1 MITHVIYHTNVF
13 LSSSIFF
20 QLPCGAEIGD
30 KPEDESLTLDEN
42 MECDVVGEHASQD
55 GVVSPPLDESIPEPN
70 LNSTVVMQEPLQ
82 DTGNPEAVNP
92 DPNPETAKQSSGSNS
107 AMDVDDCSGSSDLK
121 IDLSKLEEAMGD
133 VEATASAKTSPSPKK
148 AKPTPSPKK
157 SNVEKQKKG
166 KSNLNSEATSAGSSN
181 ESSPRHSSKD
191 RSPRKLDSD
200 SGSVST
206 KAVQG
211 KKVTKV
217 QAKSPKVVKVDKD
230 EANKKKIGT
239 RTQSPNVNTSSQKQ
253 PADTPELKKNA
264 RKSGKKLNDVLD
276 SDGIISPKERRLSKA
291 RKQIDLTDCH
301 PDPADIAHL
310 TTVEVRPVLVSSE
323 GSTDK
328 SSNQS
333 KPSNPPKATSN
344 SAASKDD
351 ANKNTTKPKRKLEPP
366 KSRLARPSFS
376 SGKPVPG
383 TGNPTAKANG
393 AGGNPSGNA
402 KDNPPRRTSLAVPG
416 AGKQD
421 KVTVKRK
428 ISTPAVGGLS
438 PRMAV
443 TAKTKAGGYSPVR
456 SDSQTSSASEVSL
469 PSGAANGK
477 KTGGR

>member
-1 MITHVIYHTNVF
+1 M
-13 LSSSIFF
+13 
-20 QLPCGAEIGD
+20 
-30 KPEDESLTLDEN
+30 
-42 MECDVVGEHASQD
+42 
-55 GVVSPPLDESIPEPN
+55 
-70 LNSTVVMQEPLQ
+70 
-82 DTGNPEAVNP
+82 
-92 DPNPETAKQSSGSNS
+92 
-107 AMDVDDCSGSSDLK
+107 
-121 IDLSKLEEAMGD
+121 
-133 VEATASAKTSPSPKK
+133 
-148 AKPTPSPKK
+148 
-157 SNVEKQKKG
+157 
-166 KSNLNSEATSAGSSN
+166 
-181 ESSPRHSSKD
+181 
-191 RSPRKLDSD
+191 
-200 SGSVST
+200 
-206 KAVQG
+206 QG

-291 RKQIDLTDCH
+291 RKQIDLTDCK
-301 PDPADIAHL
+301 PDPANIAHL

-323 GSTDK
+323 GTTDK

-333 KPSNPPKATSN
+333 KPSNPPNMPKATSN

-376 SGKPVPG
+376 LGRPVPG
-383 TGNPTAKANG
+383 TGNPTAKVNC
-393 AGGNPSGNA
+393 AGGTPADNA
-402 KDNPPRRTSLAVPG
+402 KDNPPRRTNLAVPG

-421 KVTVKRK
+421 KVTVKWK
-428 ISTPAVGGLS
+428 ISAPAVGGLS